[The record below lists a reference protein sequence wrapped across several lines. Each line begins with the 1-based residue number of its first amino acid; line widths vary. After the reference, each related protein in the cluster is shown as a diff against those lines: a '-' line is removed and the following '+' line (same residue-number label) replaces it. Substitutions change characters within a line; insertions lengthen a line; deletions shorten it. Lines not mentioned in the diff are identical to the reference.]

1 MQKELLSA
9 YIDGEH
15 CGNKFTDTLCQ
26 NKDLQNSWSNY
37 HLIRSIIR
45 KESKVLLGSDFTAR
59 MGTLIEQEEKIQIE
73 HSLESQTDTLSR
85 RSGKTSVYTKNTLI
99 LFPMLQMA
107 VAATVCFVA
116 VLGVQSFNHERAGKN
131 TLDTPTLQT
140 LPFNNSVQEISY
152 NVPRKE
158 IITQE
163 QVAQRNKRIG
173 IMLQNYELQRRLH
186 TDSFRLPNN
195 EH

>member
-73 HSLESQTDTLSR
+73 HSLESQPTLTEVEKLPFIQKI
-85 RSGKTSVYTKNTLI
+85 RSFFS
-99 LFPMLQMA
+99 PMLQMA